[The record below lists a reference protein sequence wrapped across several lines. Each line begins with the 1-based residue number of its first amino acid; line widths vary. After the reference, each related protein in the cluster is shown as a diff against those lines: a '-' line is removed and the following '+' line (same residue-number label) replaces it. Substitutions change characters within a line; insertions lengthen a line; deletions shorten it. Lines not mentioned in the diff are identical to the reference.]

1 MTEETTG
8 DHLRLFWPG
17 CRGRG
22 ILDEVMLK
30 LRKIEKE
37 ADEEREDGKF
47 LAEKNSTCEGLEAI
61 KGGVLNCIFIGP
73 KQSSIQGG
81 EGRGVRWERSVG
93 PCLATLNMDVIY
105 APEQIKEQI
114 NEQMI
119 AESSTLC
126 SKGIKWFQRLC
137 PNWNPLSVIAPWPS
151 VWLGEALFSLAWL
164 L

>member
-1 MTEETTG
+1 M
-8 DHLRLFWPG
+8 
-17 CRGRG
+17 
-22 ILDEVMLK
+22 
-30 LRKIEKE
+30 
-37 ADEEREDGKF
+37 
-47 LAEKNSTCEGLEAI
+47 CEGLEAI

-73 KQSSIQGG
+73 KQSSMQGG
-81 EGRGVRWERSVG
+81 EGRGVRLEGSVG
-93 PCLATLNMDVIY
+93 PCLTTLNMDVIY

-126 SKGIKWFQRLC
+126 SKGVKWFQRLC